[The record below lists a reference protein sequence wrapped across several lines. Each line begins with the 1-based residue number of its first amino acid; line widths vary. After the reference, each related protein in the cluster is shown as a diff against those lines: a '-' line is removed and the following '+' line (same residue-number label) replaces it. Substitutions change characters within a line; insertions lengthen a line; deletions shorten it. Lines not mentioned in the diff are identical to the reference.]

1 MEKQKSNA
9 QAILEKM
16 KKKKEEVKESNPT
29 NPIVTL
35 ANEVSAGQALNSS
48 KDTTT
53 KEETSP
59 LPPVPSRTFNYWSKA
74 PNTEIALS
82 NKPAIKFKGNSYQT
96 SDSHEI
102 SILDDMVKRIP
113 NVFSKVG

>member
-1 MEKQKSNA
+1 
-9 QAILEKM
+9 M
-16 KKKKEEVKESNPT
+16 KKKKEEELSSKEVSNPT
-29 NPIVTL
+29 TASQEVVV
-35 ANEVSAGQALNSS
+35 ANEVSKELDTSS
-48 KDTTT
+48 ISSISSTLL
-53 KEETSP
+53 P
-59 LPPVPSRTFNYWSKA
+59 LVPSRTFNYWSKA

-82 NKPAIKFKGNSYQT
+82 NKPPIKFKGNSYQT

>member
-9 QAILEKM
+9 QAILDKM
-16 KKKKEEVKESNPT
+16 KKKKEEVNESIPV

-35 ANEVSAGQALNSS
+35 ANEVSTGQALTPS

-53 KEETSP
+53 EDETQH

-82 NKPAIKFKGNSYQT
+82 NKPAIKFNGNSYQT